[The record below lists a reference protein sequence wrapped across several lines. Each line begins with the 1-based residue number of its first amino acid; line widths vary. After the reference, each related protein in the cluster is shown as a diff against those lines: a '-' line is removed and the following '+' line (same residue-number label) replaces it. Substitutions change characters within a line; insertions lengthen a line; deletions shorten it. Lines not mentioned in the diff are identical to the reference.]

1 MRAAI
6 GAALG
11 ECARLN
17 EKVDAMREMLQAPE
31 VKE

>member
-6 GAALG
+6 GAALC

-17 EKVDAMREMLQAPE
+17 EKVDAMREMLQTADR
-31 VKE
+31 KG